1 MSTMAENLRSEV
13 LSHKLKGVTLENDL
27 RKLGKVNAAG
37 ASEAVVF
44 YCARILE
51 AVIKE
56 AHRQFFGMNTT
67 TPAGRRQPVLS
78 DMEQQLHDYNLL
90 RQSSYY
96 WAKGLRLLGNGAR
109 HELRRISRKEA
120 DCAMTFLEFVLVWYF
135 CSFPQ
140 GPRLQS
146 IFRSQNPAASD
157 DLLLNLAWSL
167 DSSRLNPDRL
177 KVIFGKREQE
187 YLRLFSE
194 NFTVPLLLI
203 EIFIALGDHASAE
216 RLVSAL
222 KSSADRQKGALKNRF
237 SQLKGLLLSRKGELH
252 EALQVLE
259 AEYSRQQ
266 NDRYARP
273 DDETV
278 GILAGV
284 YKRLWQETQ
293 KDSWLNK
300 SHEIYYSGWR
310 NSRNS
315 NTYLGINTASTA
327 LMLGNNSLSIQTA
340 REVKGI
346 LERRRKMIRQNT
358 EGSYDLN
365 YWDMVTLAEAKFLI
379 RDSAGA
385 LELYSSAFDKFKTQT
400 DSIVS
405 SRKQLGMLVN
415 AMKVDSVPHDKIL
428 NLLSM

>member
-1 MSTMAENLRSEV
+1 M
-13 LSHKLKGVTLENDL
+13 
-27 RKLGKVNAAG
+27 
-37 ASEAVVF
+37 
-44 YCARILE
+44 
-51 AVIKE
+51 
-56 AHRQFFGMNTT
+56 
-67 TPAGRRQPVLS
+67 LS